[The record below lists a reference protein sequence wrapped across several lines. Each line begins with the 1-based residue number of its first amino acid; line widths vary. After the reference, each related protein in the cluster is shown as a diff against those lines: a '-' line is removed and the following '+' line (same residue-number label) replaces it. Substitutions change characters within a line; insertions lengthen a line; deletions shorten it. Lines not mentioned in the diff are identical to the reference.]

1 VIGEPHTLSG
11 SLSFPRG
18 PADQLE
24 DDGAEIE
31 VEELTSLDIRS
42 VVDPAQPQYAE
53 PEPGQ

>member
-1 VIGEPHTLSG
+1 LSG